1 MSTSGGTT
9 VGTTRAQCSCR
20 SSSGLPGVE
29 CLGGGPHVLREG
41 PPDRRGHRPL
51 ICCGLGLDRLAKIGR
66 YPDHQRALR
75 LRLAFLRLGGWHVAN
90 DTKSATRLGGYS
102 RTESPAQRLSTR
114 GTCNQNRIAATKTRC
129 VSALREGSDRNRISL
144 QAKPGSGSPGLEQM
158 MFTPGTVSGHTGGR
172 CPQSGIYR
180 PNCSGK
186 QIALSVGETFPPCT
200 HCRRAV
206 TWTLIQATR

>member
-102 RTESPAQRLSTR
+102 RTESPAQRLSAR
-114 GTCNQNRIAATKTRC
+114 GTCNQNRIARDQDEVRLGFERGERPEPDQPSSKTRFRFSRIGTDDVYTRNSFRAYRRE
-129 VSALREGSDRNRISL
+129 VSSI
-144 QAKPGSGSPGLEQM
+144 
-158 MFTPGTVSGHTGGR
+158 GHL
-172 CPQSGIYR
+172 PSQ
-180 PNCSGK
+180 
-186 QIALSVGETFPPCT
+186 L
-200 HCRRAV
+200 
-206 TWTLIQATR
+206 